1 MTNTDIQAAY
11 VGSSEAVRMYLGTDI
26 VWEKQSP
33 VPPDLPYSAQ
43 PFTIEVIDT
52 SGGDE
57 IKFMKL
63 TPLSNQQS
71 GATNAPDRKLYYTI
85 NIPFTPIEYWT
96 SNSNPWKKNGQ
107 YDVHVLE
114 SNSTISGLS
123 SGDTIRFYTFVGNG
137 LDPNYP
143 SFDGTQ
149 YCGAFGQSG
158 QTESSPR
165 TGTSCNSFG
174 HSTASFAAYGNIL
187 SLITSGWVAPAEP
200 EPGYQPVTRF
210 DNLRW
215 TYASEGYN
223 MFLGLFSCCAVTNT
237 NRSKLVSV
245 ENLVLPG
252 DVTSGCYY
260 KMFGKTEIIDTPV
273 LPATVMKRQCYG
285 QMFQQCQDL
294 EQVPALP
301 ATTLAAGCYESMF
314 YECRNLRTDEAHA
327 PIFLPATSGVGGCY
341 SRMFGGSST
350 NAPRNI
356 TEITCLLTNQVT
368 GMTANWLSSSL
379 TGTFYKSSGA
389 TWTSGASGIPTGMTI
404 QDYVEPAAENTG
416 Q

>member
-1 MTNTDIQAAY
+1 
-11 VGSSEAVRMYLGTDI
+11 MYLGTNI

-33 VPPDLPYSAQ
+33 VPPGPDLPYSAQ

-71 GATNAPDRKLYYTI
+71 GATHAPDRKLYYTI
-85 NIPFTPIEYWT
+85 NIPFTPVEYWT

-114 SNSTISGLS
+114 SNGTISGLS

-158 QTESSPR
+158 ISESAPR

-174 HSTASFAAYGNIL
+174 LSTASFAAYGNIL
-187 SLITSGWVAPAEP
+187 SLITSGWVASD
-200 EPGYQPVTRF
+200 EPGYQQVTRF
-210 DNLRW
+210 DNLYW
-215 TYASEGYN
+215 TYASSGYN
-223 MFLGLFSCCAVTNT
+223 MFLGLFSTSGVSTT
-237 NRSKLVSV
+237 PRSKLCDV
-245 ENLVLPG
+245 ENLILPE

-260 KMFGKTEIIDTPV
+260 KMFGKTKIIDTPV

-285 QMFQQCQDL
+285 QMFQLCDDL

-301 ATTLAAGCYESMF
+301 ATTLAAGCYENMF
-314 YECRNLRTDEAHA
+314 YGCRNLRTDETHA
-327 PIFLPATSGVGGCY
+327 PIFLPATVGMGACY
-341 SRMFGGSST
+341 QRMFGGTST
-350 NAPRNI
+350 DIPKNI
-356 TEITCLLTNQVT
+356 TEITCLLTNQVQS
-368 GMTANWLSSSL
+368 MTNSWLSSSL

-404 QDYVEPAAENTG
+404 QDYVAPNN
-416 Q
+416 

>member
-1 MTNTDIQAAY
+1 MTNTDIQAGY
-11 VGSSEAVRMYLGTDI
+11 VGSSEVVRMYLGTNI

-43 PFTIEVIDT
+43 PFTIEVVDT
-52 SGGDE
+52 TDGNE

-85 NIPFTPIEYWT
+85 NIPFTPPEYWT
-96 SNSNPWKKNGQ
+96 SSSPWKKNGQ

-114 SNSTISGLS
+114 SNGTISGLS
-123 SGDTIRFYTFVGNG
+123 SGDTIRFYTFVENSYNQ
-137 LDPNYP
+137 DYP
-143 SFDGTQ
+143 AFDGTQ
-149 YCGAFGQSG
+149 YCGAFGESG
-158 QTESSPR
+158 RTESAPR

-174 HSTASFAAYGNIL
+174 QSTASFAAYGNIL
-187 SLITSGWVAPAEP
+187 SLITSGWVVPTEP
-200 EPGYQPVTRF
+200 VQGYQPVTRF
-210 DNLRW
+210 DNLYW
-215 TYASEGYN
+215 VSYDGGHN

-237 NRSKLVSV
+237 TRSKLVNA
-245 ENLVLPG
+245 ENLVLPE

-260 KMFGKTEIIDTPV
+260 KMFGKTQINNTPV

-285 QMFQQCQDL
+285 QMFQQCYDL
-294 EQVPALP
+294 HQVPALP
-301 ATTLAAGCYESMF
+301 ATTLAIGCYEQMF
-314 YECRNLRTDEAHA
+314 YGCRNLITDETHA
-327 PIFLPATSGVGGCY
+327 PIFLPATSGMATCY
-341 SRMFGGSST
+341 SRMFAGSTTDS
-350 NAPRNI
+350 PRNI

-368 GMTANWLSSSL
+368 GMTANWLNSSL

-389 TWTSGASGIPTGMTI
+389 TWTSGTSGIPTGMTTE
-404 QDYVEPAAENTG
+404 DYVEPAAGNTG